1 MHERSVAKRE
11 GVPERGNLASGMS
24 ACCRGAA
31 IVCGRVQGVG
41 FRYAA
46 TVAARRLCLT
56 GYVCNAADGTVRTV
70 AEGSTDDV
78 RAYRH
83 WLQQGP
89 LGAGVREVLW
99 EEGPYLAEFQ
109 RFETTW

>member
-1 MHERSVAKRE
+1 MPMTDR
-11 GVPERGNLASGMS
+11 
-24 ACCRGAA
+24 CRGAA
-31 IVCGRVQGVG
+31 IVSGRVQGVG

-46 TVAARRLCLT
+46 TAAARRLRLT
-56 GYVCNAADGTVRTV
+56 GYVRNAPDGTFRTV
-70 AEGSTDDV
+70 AEGRTDDV
-78 RAYRH
+78 RAFRD

-89 LGAGVREVLW
+89 PGASVREVLL